1 MKKIIRH
8 QNLPYNFTWVLWL
21 WVAALTVEVYGFDSG
36 WYYAIATFGIF
47 LLVGLVSL
55 SSKSRQVDIF
65 AEDESAKRS

>member
-1 MKKIIRH
+1 MKKVISH
-8 QNLPYNFTWVLWL
+8 QNLPYNFTRVLWL

>member
-1 MKKIIRH
+1 MKKVISH
-8 QNLPYNFTWVLWL
+8 QNLSYNFTWVLWL